1 MKRMGANI
9 LATLCIGVWL
19 FVAYIGYKICHRP
32 KKEEQLFDSL
42 KLQSEIHAL
51 NEMVNRIEQ
60 LDSMIIDL
68 NLCRPSEVL
77 RNFRM
82 EWQGTAGVNHGF
94 DFLADGQSDSSAH
107 LMELAI
113 AERHELNTQV
123 ALRIADIYNKACAL
137 SFYDEVEKSA

>member
-1 MKRMGANI
+1 MGANI
-9 LATLCIGVWL
+9 LSTLCIGVWI
-19 FVAYIGYKICHRP
+19 FVAYIGYKILHRP
-32 KKEEQLFDSL
+32 KKEEQFFDSMR
-42 KLQSEIHAL
+42 LQNEIHHL
-51 NEMVNRIEQ
+51 NEMVNRIAE

-68 NLCRPSEVL
+68 NLCKPSEVL

-113 AERHELNTQV
+113 AEREELNTQV
-123 ALRIADIYNKACAL
+123 ALRIADIYSKACAL
-137 SFYDEVEKSA
+137 SFYDEIEKSA